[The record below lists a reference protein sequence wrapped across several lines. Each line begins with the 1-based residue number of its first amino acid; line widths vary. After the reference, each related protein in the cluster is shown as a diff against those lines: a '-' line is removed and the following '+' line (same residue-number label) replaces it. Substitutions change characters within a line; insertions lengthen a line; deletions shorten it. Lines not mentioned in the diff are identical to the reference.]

1 MVHGAGSVESG
12 VVCGVVRVD
21 GVDGVGAGGGVEVVS
36 IVADVEWYTNGVV
49 GLGDVS
55 IGVI

>member
-1 MVHGAGSVESG
+1 M
-12 VVCGVVRVD
+12 VCGVVRVA
-21 GVDGVGAGGGVEVVS
+21 GVAGVGAGGGVEVVS